1 VAVAAIITA
10 TDSESVQNLT
20 ASLERMPQVAR
31 VFIGT
36 DEHEALA
43 KLETALAAGLDHS
56 NLWLWFLSAD
66 SIPQPDSLNQLL
78 QVVEKAPS
86 AGWVVPKVFKDAS
99 VSRELASFG
108 QTVNRV
114 WSPVALAEHHLDQ
127 AQYDDREELLA
138 ANRLGSIIRYDAY
151 RDAGGFLRGTTA
163 LAADYRLAISIRLSG
178 LRVVGAPQSKLNLS
192 GAALPHSVSDSSPLT
207 LLKTQIQLATAYL
220 AWPISLLLGILAPIG
235 AVILSLWHLVR
246 KAPERIGA
254 TLVAGFWWFFLT
266 PALVAKRH
274 RFTSGSK
281 AALAGLGSLFA
292 TSEDVQ
298 RTQVSRVDQPAAIA
312 EANIDSTDDAPRFA
326 ASGGIWFMLALAAV
340 SYKFWPTNL
349 AAVGGTLLPVGSSLK
364 AIFSAAGASWQHLGF
379 GFAAPSDPVNW
390 VYFVLA
396 AATFW
401 APNLGISLAVFLAK
415 PLAFAAAWRLLSL
428 TTKKRSLIAIG
439 ALTYAFWPALSTAQ
453 LQGRFGT
460 IVAAVLLPIFVF
472 ALARILRFGASE
484 RRSIQTWTWVGL
496 GGLVAAAISAGAP
509 SLTPL
514 VAALILFLAIYRFK
528 RIGYLIWLPLPL
540 LVLWLPLA
548 VNLVVGQLHPLALLT
563 EPGVPVA
570 SSQQP
575 LWLLALGGAGLG
587 PFSGFSSFLLAAPV
601 AVGLLGVFGRRSWNS
616 LWLWLAFLS
625 SVAGAWLFNG
635 LVFVQHSLVARV
647 APERE
652 SAGSPLA
659 LLSLAGL
666 ILAVM
671 VVLSLE
677 TASRSWRR
685 IGAGISAVVA
695 AALAAQFALAS
706 TPVHFTDGF
715 TMPALVV
722 AQAESNSQTRTLVI
736 NPLVSTSSLQMVS
749 ATLVQGEGIN
759 LSNLSTAYLTALPRL
774 VEQDPRYQ
782 HLSDVAANLVAANGS
797 NLRASLQKYKIDYV
811 LVPNGGSAAATGASL
826 DTVAELESVGTT
838 SFGRLWRVVNSG
850 FETHSSGWEW
860 SVTKQVQTAVFA
872 LFALLAIPS
881 RRRTR
886 SGAKA
891 SDALDAFESDTEGEG
906 F

>member
-1 VAVAAIITA
+1 MAVAAIITA
-10 TDSESVQNLT
+10 TENESVENLI
-20 ASLERMPQVAR
+20 AALERMPQVSR
-31 VFIGT
+31 IFIGT

-43 KLETALAAGLDHS
+43 KLENALAAGLDHA
-56 NLWLWFLSAD
+56 NLWLWFLGAD
-66 SIPQPDSLNQLL
+66 AAPQADALEELL

-114 WSPVALAEHHLDQ
+114 WAPVALAEHQLDQ
-127 AQYDDREELLA
+127 AQYDHREELLA
-138 ANRLGSIIRYDAY
+138 ANRVGSLIRYDAF
-151 RDAGGFLRGTTA
+151 RNAGGFLRGITA
-163 LAADYRLAISIRLSG
+163 LAADYRLAISIRLAG
-178 LRVVGAPQSKLNLS
+178 LRVVGAPAARINLE
-192 GAALPHSVSDSSPLT
+192 GAALPHSVTEASPLT
-207 LLKTQIQLATAYL
+207 LLKTQIQLATAY
-220 AWPISLLLGILAPIG
+220 AVWPLSLLLGILAPIG
-235 AVILSLWHLVR
+235 ALILSLWHLVR

-266 PALVAKRH
+266 PALLAKRH
-274 RFTSGSK
+274 RFTGGSK
-281 AALAGLGSLFA
+281 AAFSALGTLFA

-298 RTQVSRVDQPAAIA
+298 RARVSRVDQPAAVA
-312 EANIDSTDDAPRFA
+312 EANLESTDETPRFA
-326 ASGGIWFMLALAAV
+326 ASGGIWVMLALAAV
-340 SYKFWPTNL
+340 SYQFWPTNL
-349 AAVGGTLLPVGSSLK
+349 AAVGGSLLPVGSSLK

-401 APNLGISLAVFLAK
+401 APNLGISLLVFLAK
-415 PLAFAAAWRLLSL
+415 PLAFATAWRLLSL
-428 TTKKRSLIAIG
+428 TTKKRSLITIG

-460 IVAAVLLPIFVF
+460 IIAAVLLPVFVF

-484 RRSIQTWTWVGL
+484 RRSVQTWTWVGL
-496 GGLVAAAISAGAP
+496 GGLLAAAISAGAP

-528 RIGYLIWLPLPL
+528 RIGYLIWLPVPL
-540 LVLWLPLA
+540 LVLWFPFA
-548 VNLVVGQLHPLALLT
+548 MNLVVGQLHPLALLT
-563 EPGVPVA
+563 DPGVPVA

-575 LWLLALGGAGLG
+575 LWLIALGGAGLG
-587 PFSGFSSFLLAAPV
+587 PLSGLSPFLLALPI
-601 AVGLLGVFGRRSWNS
+601 AVGLLGVLGRRSWNS
-616 LWLWLAFLS
+616 LWLWLAFLT

-635 LVFVQHSLVARV
+635 LTFVQHSLVARV

-666 ILAVM
+666 ILAVL

-677 TASRSWRR
+677 TASRSWRG
-685 IGAGISAVVA
+685 IGAGVTALVT
-695 AALAAQFALAS
+695 AALATQFVVAD
-706 TPVHFTDGF
+706 TPLHFTDGF
-715 TMPALVV
+715 NMPALVV

-749 ATLVQGEGIN
+749 ATLVQGEGITM
-759 LSNLSTAYLTALPRL
+759 SNLSTAYLTALPRL
-774 VEQDPRYQ
+774 EQQDPRYR
-782 HLSDVAANLVAANGS
+782 HLSEVAANLVAANGS
-797 NLRASLQKYKIDYV
+797 NLRAALQKYKIDYV

-838 SFGRLWRVVNSG
+838 SFGRLWRVVSSG

-860 SVTKQVQTAVFA
+860 SVTKQVQTSVFA
-872 LFALLAIPS
+872 MFALLAIPT

-886 SGAKA
+886 SGSK
-891 SDALDAFESDTEGEG
+891 SSGALDAFESDTEGAG